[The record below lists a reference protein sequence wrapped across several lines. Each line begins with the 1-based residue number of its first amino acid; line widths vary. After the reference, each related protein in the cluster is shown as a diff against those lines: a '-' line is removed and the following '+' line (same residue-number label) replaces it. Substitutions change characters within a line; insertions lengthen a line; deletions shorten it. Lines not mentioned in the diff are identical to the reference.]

1 MALLNDLGGYLDT
14 QSASVT
20 LGTNF
25 FLGYLP
31 ETPSDCVALLGIDG
45 TAPLFTH
52 GATNTPAIE
61 RPQVQLL
68 VRNASYET
76 GQALS
81 ETLYRILTAIA
92 NQSISGTTYLRVSAI
107 DFPAF
112 VERDQ
117 NRRSLFSTNF
127 EVMRLG

>member
-1 MALLNDLGGYLDT
+1 MALLEDLGGYLDT
-14 QSASVT
+14 QSASIT

-31 ETPSDCVALLGIDG
+31 ETPSDCVALLGMDG
-45 TAPLFTH
+45 ASPLFTH

-61 RPQVQLL
+61 RPNVQLL
-68 VRNASYET
+68 VRHSSYAT
-76 GQALS
+76 GQSLS

-92 NQSISGTTYLRVSAI
+92 NQSISGTTYLRVSAM

-127 EVMRLG
+127 EVQRLG